1 MISFLRDKEEDYRSP
16 GSLSLRLL
24 RICRGKSGC
33 MDPQLLVLRLSLAD
47 VGKITYLNRLQEEY
61 MALEYNG
68 DTARLNRI
76 SK

>member
-1 MISFLRDKEEDYRSP
+1 MISFFRDKEEDYRSP

-33 MDPQLLVLRLSLAD
+33 MDLRLSLAD